1 MILSRLFFRGEGR
14 QPSLFLELIVVAL
27 GVILALAAEE
37 YWADQ
42 ERNRLINQNLQAVRA
57 ELEANQATIKA
68 SYAYH
73 VDAGPKSFEA
83 LDYIESTGKYA
94 DASWYDGFR
103 VPLLR
108 HAAFDTAL
116 QMGVWAET
124 SVPVTAAVNEAYA
137 CFERIE
143 KNADAYQRALAET
156 RRTDGVRFFNII
168 GFAYAQ
174 LSGNEE
180 RCFTAISA
188 ALDALQT
195 AT

>member
-1 MILSRLFFRGEGR
+1 MVLSRLLFRGEGR

-42 ERNRLINQNLQAVRA
+42 ERQRLINQNLQAVGA
-57 ELEANQATIKA
+57 ELQANEVTIRA
-68 SYAYH
+68 SYEYH
-73 VDAGPKSFEA
+73 VEAAPKSFAA
-83 LDYIESTGKYA
+83 LDYIESTGQYA
-94 DASWYDGFR
+94 DASWYTGFQ

-124 SVPVTAAVNEAYA
+124 AVPVTAAVNEAYA

-143 KNADAYQRALAET
+143 NTADAYQQALAGT

-168 GFAYAQ
+168 GFAYSQ
-174 LSGNEE
+174 LSGDEE
-180 RCFTAISA
+180 RCFKAINA
-188 ALDALQT
+188 AMDALKT
-195 AT
+195 GE